1 MIFSKIIF
9 INTSLLVILTN
20 LILVSCSD
28 DMVSQCTKI
37 ILITQ
42 AIAKES
48 KTNRQTEDL
57 QKTLHMADSFDKAAD
72 KMRNLSISDDDLV
85 KYKSEFA
92 DIYQGYARTTRQFIS
107 ALQEKDINTIKLM
120 QHQLQQLG
128 KKEQKM
134 GNRMNNYCKA
144 K

>member
-1 MIFSKIIF
+1 
-9 INTSLLVILTN
+9 
-20 LILVSCSD
+20 
-28 DMVSQCTKI
+28 
-37 ILITQ
+37 
-42 AIAKES
+42 
-48 KTNRQTEDL
+48 
-57 QKTLHMADSFDKAAD
+57 
-72 KMRNLSISDDDLV
+72 MRNLSLSVEDLV

-134 GNRMNNYCKA
+134 CNRMNNYCKA